1 MTHQELDR
9 LISVMNANTI
19 KYNRHFR
26 DILER
31 GFSDAAEESFFE
43 EVVEEIETILR
54 RGVNCGFSKG
64 MREILRDL
72 TSLAVKIGASG
83 WRAVDLERLRQEKS
97 NLMASLKMPKED
109 YMNFD
114 LRNNMK
120 EYLESTKSGMQV
132 LLASAPAQTDAERA
146 NMDTC
151 RAMIEEIGGLVSGEH
166 GIGYAK
172 REFLKRQHGKT
183 PIALMQGIKR
193 AFDEKNILNPGKICY

>member
-72 TSLAVKIGASG
+72 TSLAVKICAS
-83 WRAVDLERLRQEKS
+83 
-97 NLMASLKMPKED
+97 
-109 YMNFD
+109 
-114 LRNNMK
+114 
-120 EYLESTKSGMQV
+120 
-132 LLASAPAQTDAERA
+132 
-146 NMDTC
+146 
-151 RAMIEEIGGLVSGEH
+151 
-166 GIGYAK
+166 
-172 REFLKRQHGKT
+172 
-183 PIALMQGIKR
+183 
-193 AFDEKNILNPGKICY
+193 